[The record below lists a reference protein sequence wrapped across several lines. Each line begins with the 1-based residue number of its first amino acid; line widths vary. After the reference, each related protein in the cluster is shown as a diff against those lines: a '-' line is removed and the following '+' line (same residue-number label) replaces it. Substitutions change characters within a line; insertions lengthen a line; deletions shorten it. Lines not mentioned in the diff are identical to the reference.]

1 MNANNR
7 QLHQSER
14 DWAKQNAKKYREHLQ
29 DTTGESISVEDAY
42 QRLLSA
48 GYAIVDT
55 AAERGGK
62 SDETAKQFIA
72 SNKTGNVFDATATE
86 RANPFLNGNADG
98 SWTPE
103 QQARYGATN
112 PTEWVNDRVAV
123 AHKHTGKSCDN
134 AYACSAKVNSIVAA
148 VDALEQKKMLYQDN
162 PVQLQKI
169 TAQQS
174 ALLGSMTAQDLAQ
187 AKLAEADQ
195 STLLEM
201 LGIAAVPE
209 LAGNLT
215 ANLAK
220 LFGTKA
226 IATAGEAAAQ
236 KTAAQLNNFYR
247 DGASPD
253 VIKKTFEQGA
263 LSSTHNAGASEV
275 ILGKYVAGSNTSYDA
290 IAKSRGATYFSMSDW
305 GTVQGQL
312 GAEKMWNINKSFL
325 DQQMAKGKTFVFT
338 ADPTLARI
346 DSFTRQEYVHLK
358 KAGYQI
364 QQTSGGFYRA
374 VKK

>member
-1 MNANNR
+1 M
-7 QLHQSER
+7 HQSER
-14 DWAKQNAKKYREHLQ
+14 DWAKQNAKKYPQQLEEK
-29 DTTGESISVEDAY
+29 TGENISTEEAY

-55 AAERGGK
+55 GAERGGK

-123 AHKHTGKSCDN
+123 ANKHTGKSCDN

-162 PVQLQKI
+162 PVQLQQI

-263 LSSTHNAGASEV
+263 LSSTHNPGASEV

-312 GAEKMWNINKSFL
+312 GAEKMWNINKAFL
-325 DQQMAKGKTFVFT
+325 DQQMAQGKSFMFT
-338 ADPTLARI
+338 ADPTKVAPTT
-346 DSFTRQEYVHLK
+346 FTAQEFSYLREN
-358 KAGYQI
+358 GYSLQI
-364 QQTSGGFYRA
+364 TNGEFHA
-374 VKK
+374 VKR